1 MVIFH
6 PKKRLVLITS
16 LKVFSVGCILY
27 LFSYLPCH
35 ANPILLVLGDSL
47 SAAYQI
53 PPEEGWVSLL
63 ENKLRET
70 YPSAKVINSSLV
82 GDTTANGLERL
93 PSLLEKYQPTI
104 VIIEMGGNDGLRGL
118 PIEAIRTNLSKMID
132 LSLKN
137 NAKVL
142 LVGIRLPPNYGGNYT
157 KQFYANYT
165 GLIEEY
171 KVAFVPFLLENVALK
186 PTLMFPDRIHP
197 NREAQPILLKNVWPH
212 LTPLLPAQ

>member
-1 MVIFH
+1 M
-6 PKKRLVLITS
+6 
-16 LKVFSVGCILY
+16 
-27 LFSYLPCH
+27 
-35 ANPILLVLGDSL
+35 VLGDSL

-70 YPSAKVINSSLV
+70 HPNAKVINSSLV

-165 GLIEEY
+165 SLIEEY

-186 PTLMFPDRIHP
+186 PSLMFPDRIHP
-197 NREAQPILLKNVWPH
+197 TKEAQPILLKNVWPH